1 MHAGEILKRRGLIS
15 EEQLAQSRSSDS
27 NSVVQAA
34 ISLGYVEEADALKAL
49 AEEVGLDYVDLR
61 ETEIDPAALEGFPQK
76 LIYRQSLFPLRF
88 DQDSIVVATSDPLDL
103 YPLDEAS
110 AATGRNII
118 PVVAE
123 REEIARL
130 MNRNLGVGSETVEG
144 LMAAK
149 SEEEVELVEG
159 IETDGSELSEMAQ
172 EASVVR
178 LVNEILLEAIQTRAS
193 DPRSRVRCSPV
204 TRPGDGYE
212 QSQCE

>member
-1 MHAGEILKRRGLIS
+1 MIMHAGEILKRRGLIS

-34 ISLGYVEEADALKAL
+34 ITLGYVQEADALKAL

-88 DQDSIVVATSDPLDL
+88 EDDSIVVATSDPLDL
-103 YPLDEAS
+103 YPLDEVS
-110 AATGRNII
+110 AATGKNII

-123 REEIARL
+123 RDEIARL

-149 SEEEVELVEG
+149 SEEEVELLEG
-159 IETDGSELSEMAQ
+159 IETD
-172 EASVVR
+172 
-178 LVNEILLEAIQTRAS
+178 
-193 DPRSRVRCSPV
+193 
-204 TRPGDGYE
+204 
-212 QSQCE
+212 